1 MFREKYDDI
10 INLPYKKSTTRKNM
24 PIIDRAA
31 QFAPFSALT
40 GYDAAVK
47 ETERLTEEWIE
58 LDEGSKMILNGRLQV
73 LKEHIKEKPFVT
85 VTFFRPDARKAG
97 GEYVTITGNVKKIN
111 EYERLIIMDD
121 SMLIP
126 IDRIYDITVLLP

>member
-1 MFREKYDDI
+1 M
-10 INLPYKKSTTRKNM
+10 
-24 PIIDRAA
+24 
-31 QFAPFSALT
+31 
-40 GYDAAVK
+40 K
-47 ETERLTEEWIE
+47 ETERLTEAWIE

>member
-1 MFREKYDDI
+1 M
-10 INLPYKKSTTRKNM
+10 
-24 PIIDRAA
+24 
-31 QFAPFSALT
+31 
-40 GYDAAVK
+40 
-47 ETERLTEEWIE
+47 
-58 LDEGSKMILNGRLQV
+58 